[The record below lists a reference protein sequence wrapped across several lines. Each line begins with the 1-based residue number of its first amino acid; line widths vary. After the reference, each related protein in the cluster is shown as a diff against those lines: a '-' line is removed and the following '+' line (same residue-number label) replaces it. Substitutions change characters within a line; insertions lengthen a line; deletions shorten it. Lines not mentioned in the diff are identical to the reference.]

1 MAFTVDDIANL
12 ERAIATGALK
22 ARMSNGEEVTY
33 RSLDE
38 MRKTLVMMRADVDV
52 GAGGGLQV
60 TYPRMNR
67 GL

>member
-38 MRKTLVMMRADVDV
+38 MRKTLVMMREDVL
-52 GAGGGLQV
+52 GTPSGGVRV